1 MYQGKSPTLVI
12 LAAGLGTR
20 FGGNKQIAIL
30 PDFNCTIMELSIQD
44 AFAAGVRH
52 VVLVINRQVRPLI
65 EQQILPRLPNGLQVD
80 LVEQAVDNV
89 PSRFASKA
97 LLREKPWGTG
107 HALLCAKPVIPGD
120 AIVITA
126 DDYYGPG
133 AYTQLVGHFA
143 ASTHQD
149 MAIVGYQLGHT
160 LSQQG
165 GVNRGICQTH
175 KGQLLEVVEYLDI
188 QQNNDV
194 LSGVAPDGKRAAL
207 AQTVLAS
214 MTCWGITQT
223 LLTQLE
229 IGFSSFLE
237 NYDSDVKSEYYLP
250 DCIQSCIQQGL
261 LQVRVHSASDRW
273 FGITYK
279 EELKSVSGLLY
290 ELRHG

>member
-1 MYQGKSPTLVI
+1 MYTGKEPSLVI

-20 FGGNKQIAIL
+20 FGGNKQIAQL

-44 AFAAGVRH
+44 AHAAGVRH
-52 VVLVINRQVRPLI
+52 VVLVINRLIRPLI
-65 EQQILPRLPNGLQVD
+65 EQQILPRLSGDLQVE
-80 LVEQAVDNV
+80 LVEQAIMDV
-89 PSRFASKA
+89 PLRFNDKA
-97 LLREKPWGTG
+97 LSRQKPWGTG
-107 HALLCAKPVIPGD
+107 HALLCAKPHIPGA

-133 AYTQLVGHFA
+133 AFKQLVCHFA
-143 ASTHQD
+143 GPEQSD
-149 MAIVGYQLGHT
+149 MAIVGYPLAQT

-175 KGQLLEVVEYLDI
+175 KDWLSEVVEYLDI
-188 QQNNDV
+188 QQGYDG
-194 LSGVAPDGKRAAL
+194 LSGNSPEGSRVKLSASA
-207 AQTVLAS
+207 LAS
-214 MTCWGITQT
+214 MTCWGVTQT
-223 LLTQLE
+223 LLSQLE
-229 IGFSSFLE
+229 AEFSRFLE

-250 DCIQSCIQQGL
+250 DCIQSCIKQGL
-261 LQVRVHSASDRW
+261 LRVRVHRACDRW

>member
-1 MYQGKSPTLVI
+1 MYQRRSPTLVV

-44 AFAAGVRH
+44 AYAAGVRH
-52 VVLVINRQVRPLI
+52 VVLVINHQVRPLI
-65 EQQILPRLPNGLQVD
+65 EQQILPRLPDGLQVD
-80 LVEQAVDNV
+80 LIEQALDNV
-89 PSRFASKA
+89 PPRFVGNA

-107 HALLCAKPVIPGD
+107 HALLCAKSAIPGD

-126 DDYYGPG
+126 DDYYGPS
-133 AYTQLVGHFA
+133 AYKQLVGHFA
-143 ASTHQD
+143 EPAQED
-149 MAIVGYQLGHT
+149 MAIVGYPLGHT

-175 KGQLLEVVEYLDI
+175 KGRLLEVVEYLDI
-188 QQNNDV
+188 QHNNEV

-207 AQTVLAS
+207 PETALAS

-229 IGFSSFLE
+229 IGFSLFLE

>member
-1 MYQGKSPTLVI
+1 MYTGKEPTLVI
-12 LAAGLGTR
+12 LAAGLGKR
-20 FGGNKQIAIL
+20 FGGNKQIAVL

-44 AFAAGVRH
+44 AYAVGVRH
-52 VVLVINRQVRPLI
+52 LVLVINRQVRPLI
-65 EQQILPRLPNGLQVD
+65 EQQILPRLPADLQVE
-80 LVEQAVDNV
+80 LVEQAVDNL

-97 LLREKPWGTG
+97 LSREKPWGTG
-107 HALLCAKPVIPGD
+107 HALLCAKPFIPGD

-126 DDYYGPG
+126 DDYYGPD
-133 AYTQLVGHFA
+133 AYKQLVNHFA
-143 ASTHQD
+143 AADQGD
-149 MAIVGYQLGHT
+149 MAIVGYPLAQT
-160 LSQQG
+160 LSSQG

-175 KGQLLEVVEYLDI
+175 KDSLLEVIEYLDI
-188 QQNNDV
+188 HRNGDT
-194 LSGVAPDGKRAAL
+194 LSGFAPDGKRVAL
-207 AQTVLAS
+207 PETALAS

-229 IGFSSFLE
+229 YGFSEFLE

-261 LQVRVHSASDRW
+261 IRVRVHSASERW

>member
-44 AFAAGVRH
+44 AYAAGVRH

-65 EQQILPRLPNGLQVD
+65 EQQILPRLPKGLEVD

-89 PSRFASKA
+89 PSCFASKA

-126 DDYYGPG
+126 DDYYGPS

-143 ASTHQD
+143 ESTHQD
-149 MAIVGYQLGHT
+149 MAIVGYPLGHT

-188 QQNNDV
+188 QQNSGV
-194 LSGVAPDGKRAAL
+194 LSGIAPDGKRATL
-207 AQTVLAS
+207 AQTALAS
-214 MTCWGITQT
+214 MTCWGITQP

-229 IGFSSFLE
+229 TGFSLFLE

-261 LQVRVHSASDRW
+261 LQVRVQSASDRW